1 MVNIHKIKKHLP
13 GLLIDESTTG
23 SNIEYQKKRY
33 ALNQLERKQPELSH
47 TLLGKI
53 KIAFDELDRA
63 AEQDGFRHIGV
74 DNKGNVIWKTKKR

>member
-1 MVNIHKIKKHLP
+1 MVSIHKIKKHLP

-23 SNIEYQKKRY
+23 SNSIYQKKRY
-33 ALNQLERKQPELSH
+33 ALNQLERRRPELSN
-47 TLLGKI
+47 TLIGKI

-74 DNKGNVIWKTKKR
+74 DDKGNIVWKTKKR